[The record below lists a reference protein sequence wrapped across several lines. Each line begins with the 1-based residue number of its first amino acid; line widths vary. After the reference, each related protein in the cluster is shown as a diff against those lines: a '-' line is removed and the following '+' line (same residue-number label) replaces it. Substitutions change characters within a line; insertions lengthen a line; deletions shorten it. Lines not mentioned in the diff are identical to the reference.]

1 MRYELFIAQRY
12 LRSKKRTGFVSLIT
26 WISVGGVALGVIAL
40 IVVLSMVNGFEEE
53 VRSRIVGTNAH
64 LILLTY
70 GDGGIADYETVR
82 QQVIREPGIT
92 GSAPFVYGKALLSAG
107 AQSDGVIIKG
117 VHLPAERSV
126 TTVADHI
133 EPPVS
138 DFPRRPEPSDPAA
151 RGWLPGIVLGRH
163 VAQSLHAILGDEI
176 LLASPFGGR
185 ATPLGVV
192 PRLRRFRVIGIFT
205 SGLYEYDAS
214 LAYISLEEAQAF
226 FGTGEAV
233 TGIELRIRDMFAAA
247 EYETKVLARLGGY
260 PYRINT
266 WIELNEN
273 LFAWMRWEK
282 LGMAILLLTI
292 VFVAVFN
299 IVSALIMVVMEKRR
313 EIGILKSMG
322 ATSGEV
328 MRIFIAEGLVIG
340 AVGTVIGSVIGY
352 ALAFFLDR
360 YKLISL
366 PGDIYFLDSLP
377 MKIHW
382 PDGVAITGATM
393 VLCFL
398 ATLYPSW
405 KAARLDPV
413 EAIRNE

>member
-26 WISVGGVALGVIAL
+26 YISVAGVSLGVVAL

-53 VRSRIVGTNAH
+53 VRARIVGTNAH
-64 LILLTY
+64 LILLSY
-70 GDGGIADYETVR
+70 SDKGIRNYEAV
-82 QQVIREPGIT
+82 QKSVSEISGVS
-92 GSAPFVYGKALLSAG
+92 GSAPFIYGKALLSVG
-107 AQSDGVIIKG
+107 SQSDGVIVKG
-117 VHLPAERSV
+117 VRLSAERTV

-133 EPPVS
+133 EPPIP
-138 DFPRRPEPSDPAA
+138 DFDTRPDSAEAS
-151 RGWLPGIVLGRH
+151 GEEWMPGIVLGKH
-163 VAQSLHAILGDEI
+163 VAENLRAVVGDEV
-176 LLASPFGGR
+176 LLASPFNSR
-185 ATPLGVV
+185 ATPLGVI
-192 PRLRRFRVIGIFT
+192 PRVRKFRLAGIFT

-214 LAYISLEEAQAF
+214 LAYISLEEGQRF
-226 FGTGEAV
+226 FGTNDAV
-233 TGIELRIRDMFAAA
+233 TGIELKIQDMFAAA
-247 EYETKVLARLGGY
+247 SYEEKVLEKLGGY
-260 PYRINT
+260 PFRVNT

-292 VFVAVFN
+292 VLVAAFN

-322 ATSGEV
+322 ATSAEV
-328 MRIFIAEGLVIG
+328 MRIFMAEGLVIG
-340 AVGTVIGSVIGY
+340 GVGTVLGSVLGY

-360 YKLISL
+360 YKLINL
-366 PGDIYFLDSLP
+366 PGDIYFLDTLP

-382 PDGVAITGATM
+382 PDGFAITGATL

-413 EAIRNE
+413 DAIRND

>member
-1 MRYELFIAQRY
+1 MRYEFFIAQRY

-26 WISVGGVALGVIAL
+26 YISVAGVALGVVAL
-40 IVVLSMVNGFEEE
+40 IIVMSMVNGFEEE

-64 LILLTY
+64 LILLSY
-70 GDGGIADYETVR
+70 SDRGISDYENVR
-82 QQVIREPGIT
+82 REVAGVPGVT
-92 GSAPFVYGKALLSAG
+92 GSAPFIYGKALLSVG
-107 AQSDGVIIKG
+107 SQSDGVIVKG
-117 VHLPAERSV
+117 VRISEERSV

-133 EPPVS
+133 QPPLD
-138 DFPRRPEPSDPAA
+138 DFEARPGD
-151 RGWLPGIVLGRH
+151 GGTDWMPGIVLGKH
-163 VAQSLHAILGDEI
+163 VAETLRAGIGDEV

-185 ATPLGVV
+185 ATPLGVI
-192 PRLRRFRVIGIFT
+192 PRVRKFRLVGIFS

-214 LAYISLEEAQAF
+214 LAYVSLEEGQQF
-226 FGTGEAV
+226 FGLREAV
-233 TGIELRIRDMFAAA
+233 TGIELRIEDMFAAA
-247 EYETKVLARLGGY
+247 DYEEKVLARLGGY
-260 PYRINT
+260 PFRVNT
-266 WIELNEN
+266 WIELNQN

-292 VFVAVFN
+292 VLVAAFN

-322 ATSGEV
+322 ATSAEV
-328 MRIFIAEGLVIG
+328 MRIFMAEGLVIG
-340 AVGTVIGSVIGY
+340 GFGTLLGSVLGY

-360 YKLISL
+360 YKLINL
-366 PGDIYFLDSLP
+366 PGDIYFLDTLP
-377 MKIHW
+377 MKIH
-382 PDGVAITGATM
+382 PSDGIAITTATL